1 MLKGMEQLIRQE
13 NMLPRGSR
21 VLCAVSGGADSLCL
35 LWALYRLRERLG
47 ITLLCAHYN
56 HHLRGEESDRDE
68 NFVRELVQTRLPG
81 VELFVG
87 GGDVAARAREQ
98 GTGLEETARQ
108 MRYAFL
114 REVARREGADRIA
127 TAHTA
132 NDNAETILLHLARGT
147 GLQGLTGIA
156 PVRGNLIRPLLTT
169 TREEVEG
176 FLRTE
181 GISWV
186 EDSTNDDL
194 NFSRNRVRHAVIPEL
209 EGLYPGFARRLSENA
224 AFLREDEGYLAAR
237 AAELSR
243 QCELRGEAVT
253 IPAELLAQAPRPIAV
268 RAVRQLLSR
277 LRDGDDTCSAPH
289 LEGVLELCRSDHPS
303 GEVHLPGVTAR
314 REYGLLCLELPRQNN
329 TPLVPTPVPDGTTR
343 AGEWEIF
350 SESCAYEGQKQG
362 KLEFWL
368 RDEGLV
374 VRPRQTGDELKLPNR
389 PGKSVKKWL
398 VEEKIPRRSR
408 EGLPVFTAGGRLCAV
423 AGLGV
428 DEKFLPNPGESAR
441 HLKLIPLNDG
451 WDEKGM
457 HLHADE

>member
-35 LWALYRLRERLG
+35 LEALYRLRERQG

-56 HHLRGEESDRDE
+56 HHLRGGESDRDE
-68 NFVRELVQTRLPG
+68 NFVRELVQTRFPG
-81 VELFVG
+81 VELFLG
-87 GGDVAARAREQ
+87 GGDVAAKAREL

-108 MRYAFL
+108 MRYTFL
-114 REVARREGADRIA
+114 EETARLAGADRIA

-132 NDNAETILLHLARGT
+132 NDNAETVLLHLARGT

-156 PVRGNLIRPLLTT
+156 PVRGELIRPLLTT
-169 TREEVEG
+169 TREEVEE
-176 FLRTE
+176 FLRAE

-194 NFSRNRVRHAVIPEL
+194 NFSRNRVRHVIVPEL
-209 EGLYPGFARRLSENA
+209 EKLYHGFARRLSENA
-224 AFLREDEGYLAAR
+224 AFLREDERCLAAQ
-237 AAELSR
+237 AAQLSR
-243 QCELRGEAVT
+243 QCEMWGEEVT

-268 RAVRQLLSR
+268 RAVRQLLAR
-277 LRDGDDTCSAPH
+277 LREGDDTCSAAH
-289 LEGVLELCRSDHPS
+289 LEAVLELCRSDAPS
-303 GEVHLPGVTAR
+303 GEVHLPGMTAR
-314 REYGLLCLELPRQNN
+314 REYSLLCLELPRQN
-329 TPLVPTPVPDGTTR
+329 TPLVPTRISDGTTR

-350 SESCAYEGQKQG
+350 SESCTYEGQRQG

-368 RDEGLV
+368 RDEELAL
-374 VRPRQTGDELKLPNR
+374 RPRQTGDELKLPNR

-398 VEEKIPRRSR
+398 VEEKIPRRYR
-408 EGLPVFTAGGRLCAV
+408 EELPVFTAGGRLCAV

-428 DEKFLPNPGESAR
+428 DEKFLPAPGERAR

-451 WDEKGM
+451 RDEKGM
-457 HLHADE
+457 QLHADE